1 MRFQIGQT
9 YVFAKLVFKRGFERF
24 GNAYLPW
31 ADSDLKILVQVLKCE
46 EHHKVPAHYREEE
59 GPTCDGFIFRN
70 VDDSTIWYNQYPRA
84 SYGQMDDSYDR
95 KVLKKDGDLFEDC
108 YTLMDAT
115 IENVVRGFSFVK
127 KELGQDHLGMLLA
140 HFHELRRVVD
150 DIGFKLVMEPITFTR
165 KDDDGSPRYSKSKY
179 PRVVELT
186 DDEKWHP
193 AIRPSNASIKAPPTT
208 LCMVK
213 ARRIGLIG
221 GQPEGVL
228 EHKAE
233 YDPTYR
239 HGVGGWFTEKGH
251 AITPISWMDMAAYT
265 KLQEER
271 NTVSEALEQWADRSE
286 AS

>member
-9 YVFAKLVFKRGFERF
+9 YVFTKLVFKRGFDRF

-127 KELGQDHLGMLLA
+127 KELGQDHLRMLLA
-140 HFHELRRVVD
+140 HFHELRRAVD
-150 DIGFKLVMEPITFTR
+150 DIGFKLVMEPIKFTR
-165 KDDDGSPRYSKSKY
+165 KREDGSTRYSKSQY
-179 PRVVELT
+179 PRVVELL
-186 DDEKWHP
+186 DAEKWHSYNRTDKTF
-193 AIRPSNASIKAPPTT
+193 AFPPHNTP
-208 LCMVK
+208 CMVK
-213 ARRIGLIG
+213 ARRIGG
-221 GQPEGVL
+221 GGSIPQGIL

-251 AITPISWMDMAAYT
+251 AITPISWMALETYT
-265 KLQEER
+265 KLQDER
-271 NTVSEALEQWADRSE
+271 LNVEKALEQWADRSE
-286 AS
+286 AA